1 MKNEDKK
8 IKIQEDEERRVVI
21 LEAALD
27 CFLKYGYSKT
37 SLDNIAKAANLSRT
51 LLYLK
56 FKNKEE
62 IFRGTFEYLTGGSYE
77 VSESIVINTK
87 DKREAVLKIYEVM
100 VLKPWDRI
108 AEHPMSTEFYH
119 TCSLLFPELS
129 EKYERFLHKQVAR
142 VLDNKESAE
151 VLTLAMSGL
160 QSDVPSTKTLRKRIQ
175 ILINN
180 FIR

>member
-8 IKIQEDEERRVVI
+8 MKSQEDEERKVVI

-62 IFRGTFEYLTGGSYE
+62 IFKSTFEYLIADSYKI
-77 VSESIVINTK
+77 SEDIILKTK
-87 DKREAVLKIYEVM
+87 DKREAVIKTYEVLI
-100 VLKPWDRI
+100 LKPWDRI
-108 AEHPMSTEFYH
+108 AEHPMSAEFYE
-119 TCSLLFPELS
+119 TCSQLFPELS
-129 EKYERFLHKQVAR
+129 EKHERFLFRQVSKI
-142 VLDNKESAE
+142 LDNKESAE
-151 VLTLAMSGL
+151 VLTLAIVGL
-160 QSDVPSTKTLRKRIQ
+160 QSDVPPTKVLRKRIL